1 MTEKIYEIVK
11 EIKTLSHPSNQYDR
25 RDMIL
30 ALDNI
35 YDLLSSA
42 FPEIEIDKE
51 KIR

>member
-1 MTEKIYEIVK
+1 MEEIFNLLKV
-11 EIKTLSHPSNQYDR
+11 IKTLSHPSNKYDR

-35 YDLLSSA
+35 YNNIDIA

-51 KIR
+51 KIV